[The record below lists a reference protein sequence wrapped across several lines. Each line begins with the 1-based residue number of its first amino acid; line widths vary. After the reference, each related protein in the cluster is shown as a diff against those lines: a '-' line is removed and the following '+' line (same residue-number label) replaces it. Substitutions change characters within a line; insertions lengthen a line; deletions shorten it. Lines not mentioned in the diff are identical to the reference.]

1 MNLRRSILYSL
12 CATLFLVGCGS
23 TPRIEDM
30 SSAQRAKIASIQVM
44 ELQPQRP
51 YEVVGTVDG
60 LACKRNAYMET
71 EVSRSEAY
79 DELKIKAAAIGA
91 DAVINVVCQKSS
103 STDWR
108 NNCWASDK
116 CIGDAVR
123 FK

>member
-1 MNLRRSILYSL
+1 MKQQALLL
-12 CATLFLVGCGS
+12 LAVLGLAGCGS

-30 SSAQRAKIASIQVM
+30 SSAQRAAVGGVRIIEGTPAQAYDM
-44 ELQPQRP
+44 L
-51 YEVVGTVDG
+51 GTVDG

-71 EVSRSEAY
+71 EVARSEAM
-79 DELKIKAAAIGA
+79 DEIKVKAAKLGA
-91 DAVINVVCQKSS
+91 NAVINLVCQKSS

-123 FK
+123 LK